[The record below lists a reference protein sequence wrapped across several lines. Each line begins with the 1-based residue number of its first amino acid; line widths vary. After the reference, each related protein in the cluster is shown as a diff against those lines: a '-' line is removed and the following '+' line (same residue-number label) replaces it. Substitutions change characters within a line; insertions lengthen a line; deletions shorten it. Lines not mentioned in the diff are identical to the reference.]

1 MQLTEVVA
9 RLRAV
14 PDPLPR
20 PTSAIDPIVIGQVG
34 SLPAWVRQGSGRDS
48 RRAAALVLLFP
59 DDRGQAHLV
68 LTGRPAGDMRHAGQ
82 ISLPGGAADPGD
94 DFPIGTALR
103 EAQEEVGFE
112 GEAEVLATLDEVDVR
127 VSGFQLTPVV
137 AVTSVP
143 PTLVPDPREVA
154 SIVLAPVRAFLP
166 DAPVEVVEAERD
178 GYRLRYGGYRI
189 GGHHVWGATARV
201 LGQLGAILG
210 TRYQGSPSDSS

>member
-1 MQLTEVVA
+1 MQLAEVVA
-9 RLRAV
+9 RLREV
-14 PDPLPR
+14 PDPLPEPSR
-20 PTSAIDPIVIGQVG
+20 AIDAIVIGQVG
-34 SLPAWVRQGSGRDS
+34 SMPPWVRRGGAAST

-59 DDRGQAHLV
+59 DDDGEAHLV
-68 LTGRPAGDMRHAGQ
+68 LTERPAGDLRHAGQ

-112 GEAEVLATLDEVDVR
+112 GDADVLMTLDVVDVR
-127 VSGFQLTPVV
+127 VSGFLLTPVV
-137 AVTSVP
+137 GVTSVAP
-143 PTLVPDPREVA
+143 ALTPDPREVA
-154 SIVLAPVRAFLP
+154 SIVLAPVAAFLP
-166 DAPVEVVEAERD
+166 DAPVETVEAERD

-210 TRYQGSPSDSS
+210 SAPAGTP